1 MEKFETI
8 LIKIK
13 EGDYSNNKQFKK
25 DIIDLLNQNG
35 LNKDEID
42 RIINTFYK
50 DNNNDY
56 KNMLNKIWEIVNI
69 YVYIKDGFIIDEI

>member
-35 LNKDEID
+35 LNGDEID

>member
-35 LNKDEID
+35 LNKDEIN

>member
-35 LNKDEID
+35 LNEDEID